1 MRIRIVNADA
11 PAVELE
17 AAPGTPLSQAVWL
30 SGRVAPVPLC
40 AGMGRCGRCRVRFV
54 SNPPSPLPAEEECL
68 SREEL
73 GLGWRLACRR
83 QISDGDAAFRDIEL
97 PQTAPE
103 DRADSADGVAS
114 LRTAAEQA
122 DVTPLLLAV
131 DAGTTSVQWLA
142 LAAAGQ
148 DRGRTVARGTFLNP
162 QAGAGADVVSR
173 LTFAA
178 RPEGRRLLSRLAREA
193 LRRVIARLAAGGGRV
208 ERVCLAANTAM
219 TDIFLDRDVSG
230 LMAAPYRT
238 GHDGHEL
245 ARLPGLPPVYIP
257 PLPGPFVGGDAAAAL
272 LCLLHAG
279 TPRPFAL
286 ADMGTNAEMALV
298 TASGDVFMTSV
309 PLGPALEGIGMEC
322 GRLAGPEA
330 VTRFSL
336 SPAGLE
342 GFTAGVARG
351 ISATGYISLLALLR
365 RIGLL
370 DESGRFAGAGGCA
383 MPLAR
388 RIAASLVRDRGR
400 LRLPLPGGLW
410 LSAGDV
416 EEVLKVRAAFAL
428 ALEKLLA
435 AGGVTGRDVA
445 RLCLAGALGEHVSG
459 EDMVTLGFVP
469 RGLPVRAVGNAALAG
484 AALLALKP
492 EKGAALARIC
502 RKARQIFLA
511 RDASFQREYLERF
524 RFGNSDF
531 AAFGGQARAGGGSGH
546 S

>member
-1 MRIRIVNADA
+1 
-11 PAVELE
+11 
-17 AAPGTPLSQAVWL
+17 
-30 SGRVAPVPLC
+30 
-40 AGMGRCGRCRVRFV
+40 VRFAR
-54 SNPPSPLPAEEECL
+54 NPPSPLPAEEERL
-68 SREEL
+68 SPEEL
-73 GLGWRLACRR
+73 ELGWRLACRR
-83 QISDGDAAFRDIEL
+83 QISDDWGASLDIEL
-97 PQTAPE
+97 PQAAQPDWT
-103 DRADSADGVAS
+103 DSAG
-114 LRTAAEQA
+114 TIAAPRSAGKSA
-122 DVTPLLLAV
+122 DVRSLFLAV

-148 DRGRTVARGTFLNP
+148 DRGSAVARGTFLNP

-173 LTFAA
+173 LAFAA
-178 RPEGRRLLSRLAREA
+178 GPEGRRLLSTLMREA
-193 LRRVIARLAAGGGRV
+193 LRRVIARLAGGNGRV

-238 GHDGHEL
+238 SHDGHEV
-245 ARLPGLPPVYIP
+245 AHLPDLPPVYIP
-257 PLPGPFVGGDAAAAL
+257 PLPAPFVGGDAAAAL
-272 LCLLHAG
+272 LSLLHAG
-279 TPRPFAL
+279 TPRPFVL
-286 ADMGTNAEMALV
+286 ADMGTNAEMTLV
-298 TASGDVFMTSV
+298 TASGEVLMTSV

-322 GRLAGPEA
+322 GHLAGPEA
-330 VTRFSL
+330 VTGFSV

-342 GFTAGVARG
+342 ASAAGVARG

-365 RIGLL
+365 RFGLL
-370 DESGRFAGAGGCA
+370 DESGRFVAAEACA

-388 RIAASLVRDRGR
+388 RIAASLVRVRGR

-416 EEVLKVRAAFAL
+416 EEFLKVRAAFAL

-435 AGGVTGRDVA
+435 AGGLACRDVS
-445 RLCLAGALGEHVSG
+445 RICLAGALGEHVSSD
-459 EDMVTLGFVP
+459 DMVTLGFVP

-502 RKARQIFLA
+502 RKARQIFPA
-511 RDASFQREYLERF
+511 QEPSFQRAYLERIG
-524 RFGNSDF
+524 FGNSDF
-531 AAFGGQARAGGGSGH
+531 SASGGQTGGGDESRH

>member
-1 MRIRIVNADA
+1 MKIRIVTTDA

-17 AAPGTPLSQAVWL
+17 AAPGTPFSQAVWL

-40 AGMGRCGRCRVRFV
+40 AGLGRCGRCRVRFV
-54 SNPPSPLPAEEECL
+54 RNPPLPLPAEEEVL

-73 GLGWRLACRR
+73 GMGWRLACRR
-83 QISDGDAAFRDIEL
+83 QISDDNAAFLEIEL
-97 PQTAPE
+97 PQTLLQ
-103 DRADSADGVAS
+103 DRADSVDAVAA
-114 LRTAAEQA
+114 RPEAGEGT
-122 DVTPLLLAV
+122 DVMPLFLAV
-131 DAGTTSVQWLA
+131 DVGTTSVQWIA
-142 LAAAGQ
+142 LAASGRN
-148 DRGRTVARGTFLNP
+148 RGSAVARGAFLNP
-162 QAGAGADVVSR
+162 QAGAGADIMSR
-173 LTFAA
+173 LAFAA
-178 RPEGRRLLSRLAREA
+178 KPEGRRLLSSLVREA
-193 LRRVIARLAAGGGRV
+193 LRRVIARLAEGAGRV
-208 ERVCLAANTAM
+208 DRVCLAANTAM

-230 LMAAPYRT
+230 LMAAPYHT
-238 GHDGHEL
+238 GHDGNEV
-245 ARLPGLPPVYIP
+245 ARLPDLPPVYIP
-257 PLPGPFVGGDAAAAL
+257 PLPAPFVGGDAAAAL
-272 LCLLHAG
+272 LSLLHAG
-279 TPRPFAL
+279 MPRPFVL

-298 TASGDVFMTSV
+298 TASGGVFMTSA

-322 GRLAGPEA
+322 GRLAGPDA

-336 SPAGLE
+336 SPVGLE
-342 GFTAGVARG
+342 AFTAGIARG

-370 DESGRFAGAGGCA
+370 DESGRFAEAGVCV

-388 RIAASLVRDRGR
+388 RISASFVRERGR

-416 EEVLKVRAAFAL
+416 EEVLKVKAAFAL

-435 AGGVTGRDVA
+435 AGGVAGRDVE
-445 RLCLAGALGEHVSG
+445 RICLAGALGEYVSG

-502 RKARQIFLA
+502 RKARQIFPA
-511 RDASFQREYLERF
+511 RDAAFQREYLERF
-524 RFGNSDF
+524 GFGNSDF
-531 AAFGGQARAGGGSGH
+531 AASGGQARAGGESRH